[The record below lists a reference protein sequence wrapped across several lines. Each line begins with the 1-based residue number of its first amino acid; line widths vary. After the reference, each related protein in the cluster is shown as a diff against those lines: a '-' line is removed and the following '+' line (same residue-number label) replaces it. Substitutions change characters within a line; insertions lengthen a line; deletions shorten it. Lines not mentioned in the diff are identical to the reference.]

1 MAKIALPDKQYTKD
15 VNIVAR
21 EIADEYILVP
31 LSQSAEDVES
41 IYTLNEVG
49 AQIWEL
55 LDGDRSLREVRD
67 IIVAEFEVTTD
78 EATADLLEFLQ
89 QLESI
94 NAIEPV

>member
-1 MAKIALPDKQYTKD
+1 MAKIALPDKRYTKD

-21 EIADEYILVP
+21 EIADEFILVP
-31 LSQSAEDVES
+31 LSQSADDVES

-55 LDGDRSLREVRD
+55 IDGERSLREIRD
-67 IIVAEFEVTTD
+67 FIVAEFDVTAD
-78 EATADLLEFLQ
+78 EATADLLAFLQ

-94 NAIEPV
+94 NAVKPV